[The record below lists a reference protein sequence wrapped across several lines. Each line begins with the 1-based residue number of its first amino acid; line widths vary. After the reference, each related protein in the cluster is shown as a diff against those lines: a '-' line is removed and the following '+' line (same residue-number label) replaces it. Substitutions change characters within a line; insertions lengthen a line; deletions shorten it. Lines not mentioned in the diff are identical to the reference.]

1 MADVKE
7 NKNPQGFYFNQQA
20 CIGCRTCQVACK
32 DKNDLEVGYLFRRVE
47 SFEVGEFPKPATFHY
62 SGACNHCHTPAC
74 VEVCPAGA
82 TYINEED
89 GTVQHDD
96 EACIGCGYC
105 ALSCP
110 YRAPKVDRDA
120 GRSVKCDGCTRR
132 VAEGGAPVCVEACP
146 LRALDFGPIDE
157 LREKYGAVADVP
169 PLPDATAT
177 SPNLVLTPPAPA
189 QADPDRVRAEGR
201 VLNIR
206 EIV

>member
-7 NKNPQGFYFNQQA
+7 NKNPQGFYFNQQM
-20 CIGCRTCQVACK
+20 CMGCRTCQVACK

>member
-7 NKNPQGFYFNQQA
+7 NKNPQGFYFNQQM

-47 SFEVGEFPKPATFHY
+47 SFEVGEFPAPATFHY

-105 ALSCP
+105 
-110 YRAPKVDRDA
+110 
-120 GRSVKCDGCTRR
+120 VK
-132 VAEGGAPVCVEACP
+132 ACP
-146 LRALDFGPIDE
+146 LWTPGAHRGVERRAS
-157 LREKYGAVADVP
+157 LRRMHRSSLGRGEAGLRGG
-169 PLPDATAT
+169 LPHART
-177 SPNLVLTPPAPA
+177 
-189 QADPDRVRAEGR
+189 RFRAYRGIAR
-201 VLNIR
+201 CSS
-206 EIV
+206 

>member
-7 NKNPQGFYFNQQA
+7 NKNPQGFYFNQQM

-47 SFEVGEFPKPATFHY
+47 SFEVGEFPAPATFHY

-105 ALSCP
+105 VKACP
-110 YRAPKVDRDA
+110 YGPRCSS
-120 GRSVKCDGCTRR
+120 RS
-132 VAEGGAPVCVEACP
+132 
-146 LRALDFGPIDE
+146 
-157 LREKYGAVADVP
+157 
-169 PLPDATAT
+169 
-177 SPNLVLTPPAPA
+177 
-189 QADPDRVRAEGR
+189 
-201 VLNIR
+201 
-206 EIV
+206 

>member
-1 MADVKE
+1 MSHYAIVVDLDR
-7 NKNPQGFYFNQQA
+7 
-20 CIGCRTCQVACK
+20 CIGCHGCEIACK
-32 DKNDLEVGYLFRRVE
+32 NENEVELG
-47 SFEVGEFPKPATFHY
+47 SFWNKVVQVRPFGDYPHLHQYFLPVMCQQCDDSPCTH
-62 SGACNHCHTPAC
+62 
-74 VEVCPAGA
+74 VCPTGA
-82 TYINEED
+82 M
-89 GTVQHDD
+89 HKDD
-96 EACIGCGYC
+96 NGIVSVDAHRCIGCGYC

>member
-7 NKNPQGFYFNQQA
+7 NKNPQGFYFNQQM

-47 SFEVGEFPKPATFHY
+47 SFEVGEFPAPATFHY

-105 ALSCP
+105 FQVCPTQAL
-110 YRAPKVDRDA
+110 YVDKK
-120 GRSVKCDGCTRR
+120 GI
-132 VAEGGAPVCVEACP
+132 
-146 LRALDFGPIDE
+146 LRAAFEEAGIE
-157 LREKYGAVADVP
+157 RGNK
-169 PLPDATAT
+169 
-177 SPNLVLTPPAPA
+177 
-189 QADPDRVRAEGR
+189 
-201 VLNIR
+201 
-206 EIV
+206 

>member
-7 NKNPQGFYFNQQA
+7 NKNPQGFYFNQQM

-47 SFEVGEFPKPATFHY
+47 SFEVGEFPAPATFHY

-105 ALSCP
+105 VKAVPTATRCLLRSSTWCI
-110 YRAPKVDRDA
+110 VVMDA
-120 GRSVKCDGCTRR
+120 SISVRQGRSRLAWQLV
-132 VAEGGAPVCVEACP
+132 PCVLWILGP
-146 LRALDFGPIDE
+146 LKSCGPLIPM
-157 LREKYGAVADVP
+157 A
-169 PLPDATAT
+169 
-177 SPNLVLTPPAPA
+177 
-189 QADPDRVRAEGR
+189 
-201 VLNIR
+201 
-206 EIV
+206 

>member
-7 NKNPQGFYFNQQA
+7 NKNPQGFYFNQQM

-47 SFEVGEFPKPATFHY
+47 SFEVGEFPAPATFHY

-105 ALSCP
+105 VKACP
-110 YRAPKVDRDA
+110 YGHPVLIEELNVVATDA
-120 GRSVKCDGCTRR
+120 SIFARQGRSRLAWR
-132 VAEGGAPVCVEACP
+132 LAPCAHSISGLSRNC
-146 LRALDFGPIDE
+146 ALLI
-157 LREKYGAVADVP
+157 
-169 PLPDATAT
+169 
-177 SPNLVLTPPAPA
+177 LT
-189 QADPDRVRAEGR
+189 G
-201 VLNIR
+201 
-206 EIV
+206 

>member
-74 VEVCPAGA
+74 AEVCPAGA

-96 EACIGCGYC
+96 EACIG
-105 ALSCP
+105 A
-110 YRAPKVDRDA
+110 
-120 GRSVKCDGCTRR
+120 
-132 VAEGGAPVCVEACP
+132 
-146 LRALDFGPIDE
+146 
-157 LREKYGAVADVP
+157 
-169 PLPDATAT
+169 ATA
-177 SPNLVLTPPAPA
+177 
-189 QADPDRVRAEGR
+189 
-201 VLNIR
+201 
-206 EIV
+206 

>member
-7 NKNPQGFYFNQQA
+7 NKNPQGFYFNQQI

-47 SFEVGEFPKPATFHY
+47 SFEVGEFPAPATFHY

-105 ALSCP
+105 
-110 YRAPKVDRDA
+110 
-120 GRSVKCDGCTRR
+120 VK
-132 VAEGGAPVCVEACP
+132 ACP
-146 LRALDFGPIDE
+146 MRALDFGPIEE
-157 LREKYGAVADVP
+157 LRAAHPDGVNQISV
-169 PLPDATAT
+169 LPEPTTDPSVVIDARQAAFAGELKQ
-177 SPNLVLTPPAPA
+177 LVL
-189 QADPDRVRAEGR
+189 
-201 VLNIR
+201 
-206 EIV
+206 

>member
-105 ALSCP
+105 
-110 YRAPKVDRDA
+110 
-120 GRSVKCDGCTRR
+120 VKACLYGHPVLIEELNVVHRCDGCIDLRAAGEKPAC
-132 VAEGGAPVCVEACP
+132 VAACP
-146 LRALDFGPIDE
+146 MRALDFGPIEE
-157 LREKYGAVADVP
+157 LRAAHPDGVNVVSV
-169 PLPDATAT
+169 LPEPTTDPSVVIDARQSAL
-177 SPNLVLTPPAPA
+177 SGEPKQLVL
-189 QADPDRVRAEGR
+189 
-201 VLNIR
+201 
-206 EIV
+206 

>member
-7 NKNPQGFYFNQQA
+7 NKNPQGFYFNQQM

-47 SFEVGEFPKPATFHY
+47 SFEVGEFPAPATFHY

-105 ALSCP
+105 VKACP
-110 YRAPKVDRDA
+110 YGHPVLIEELNVVHR
-120 GRSVKCDGCTRR
+120 CDGCI
-132 VAEGGAPVCVEACP
+132 VARQGRSRLAWRLAPCAHSISGLSRNC
-146 LRALDFGPIDE
+146 ALLI
-157 LREKYGAVADVP
+157 
-169 PLPDATAT
+169 
-177 SPNLVLTPPAPA
+177 LT
-189 QADPDRVRAEGR
+189 G
-201 VLNIR
+201 
-206 EIV
+206 